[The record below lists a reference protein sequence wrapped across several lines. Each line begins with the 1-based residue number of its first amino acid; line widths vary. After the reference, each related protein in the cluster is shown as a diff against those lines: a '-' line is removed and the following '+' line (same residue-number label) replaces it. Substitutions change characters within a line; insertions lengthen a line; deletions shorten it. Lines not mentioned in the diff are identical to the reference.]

1 MNQESLKKKLEELH
15 EAVAGVVLDVV
26 QNGRPGPEDTIIPAS
41 NDDLRTALQL
51 LKQNN
56 ISVAATPE
64 DPLGALAK
72 ALVGSRIPKGHLE
85 ARLKVS
91 PHLAALEA
99 ADSSAAVVAVE
110 WQPQGQGLNTAP

>member
-1 MNQESLKKKLEELH
+1 MGDAGLKRKLEELH
-15 EAVAGVVLDVV
+15 EAVVDQVHDLVV
-26 QNGRPGPEDTIIPAS
+26 NGRTDPDGNPIPITKEDRQEAI
-41 NDDLRTALQL
+41 QL
-51 LKQNN
+51 LKLNR
-56 ISVAATPE
+56 ISVAATP
-64 DPLGALAK
+64 DNPLDALAK

-110 WQPQGQGLNTAP
+110 WQPQGQGLDTTP